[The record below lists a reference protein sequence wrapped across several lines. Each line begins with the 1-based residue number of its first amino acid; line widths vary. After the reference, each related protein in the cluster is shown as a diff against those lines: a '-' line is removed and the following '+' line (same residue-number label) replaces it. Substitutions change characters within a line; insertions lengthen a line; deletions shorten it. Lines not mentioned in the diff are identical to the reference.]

1 MWAFVHQLVHD
12 WEFLLWALKGPFFF
26 RATQLGVS
34 YYYKVMNNVIV
45 DLLVI
50 RRRARGRIARCE
62 WFVFLLVLGGVV
74 FLSSA
79 AHGAKSRAR
88 GGEADC
94 YPTARIGD
102 ISPLTTPQKKH
113 IETLIGKI
121 LVKSGE
127 EFSLKKYF
135 HYRYKVGGARASI
148 LPAQGWKLHYQPP
161 LQDLENAVAT
171 VVEVMKQ
178 HPDLEYKIIAPK
190 KAWMTMEGPPVT
202 HDKISN
208 NVYGKFF
215 TFYVEGDAS
224 TRMAELLKQLS
235 GELKKNGVSAGGNVP
250 PYDCLM
256 QGYPGFSTRYGVH
269 TAAVGLSGRPI
280 ALDGIDLMFVKNQDG
295 TCQNLKTG
303 KPTPCQTPAS
313 SNTMSVKM
321 VQDYRAGNG
330 PELLLRQPSTCRPPF
345 VTWPPKG
352 LGVVSPCKDSP
363 PLWQGGPL
371 VLRIVEG
378 LRRSGSGE
386 TPEWNSFVW
395 LKNSPNAGRWTTF
408 EDAAVYAA
416 LAKQKP
422 FLGLRIGAEALE
434 WCDTVM
440 ASKLMAIEKMKPA
453 MNDAKANVSKRKK
466 ILDRKIQIHAELNE
480 SLKKLNSA
488 AYFKE
493 LAPKGSLTKEE
504 VVTQLKAWKVPR
516 SIRLWLKNQP
526 SFKTLSD
533 KLTQKEFTQVLE
545 YVLREYTEK
554 ILPEEKEKLA
564 QTIRGYETM
573 LAEIQ
578 DLEKRIQK
586 LRKTQPKLG
595 RVSVDDMPL
604 CDFWA
609 FQQLPK

>member
-1 MWAFVHQLVHD
+1 
-12 WEFLLWALKGPFFF
+12 
-26 RATQLGVS
+26 
-34 YYYKVMNNVIV
+34 
-45 DLLVI
+45 
-50 RRRARGRIARCE
+50 
-62 WFVFLLVLGGVV
+62 
-74 FLSSA
+74 
-79 AHGAKSRAR
+79 
-88 GGEADC
+88 
-94 YPTARIGD
+94 
-102 ISPLTTPQKKH
+102 
-113 IETLIGKI
+113 
-121 LVKSGE
+121 
-127 EFSLKKYF
+127 
-135 HYRYKVGGARASI
+135 
-148 LPAQGWKLHYQPP
+148 
-161 LQDLENAVAT
+161 
-171 VVEVMKQ
+171 
-178 HPDLEYKIIAPK
+178 
-190 KAWMTMEGPPVT
+190 
-202 HDKISN
+202 
-208 NVYGKFF
+208 
-215 TFYVEGDAS
+215 
-224 TRMAELLKQLS
+224 
-235 GELKKNGVSAGGNVP
+235 
-250 PYDCLM
+250 
-256 QGYPGFSTRYGVH
+256 
-269 TAAVGLSGRPI
+269 
-280 ALDGIDLMFVKNQDG
+280 
-295 TCQNLKTG
+295 
-303 KPTPCQTPAS
+303 
-313 SNTMSVKM
+313 
-321 VQDYRAGNG
+321 
-330 PELLLRQPSTCRPPF
+330 
-345 VTWPPKG
+345 
-352 LGVVSPCKDSP
+352 
-363 PLWQGGPL
+363 
-371 VLRIVEG
+371 
-378 LRRSGSGE
+378 
-386 TPEWNSFVW
+386 
-395 LKNSPNAGRWTTF
+395 
-408 EDAAVYAA
+408 AAVYAA
-416 LAKQKP
+416 LAKQEP

-440 ASKLMAIEKMKPA
+440 ASKLMVMEKMKPA